1 MLFNIQFVIETGITT
16 PTGFINGA
24 AKYIINLW
32 SKVQSEQSKTCNSLV
47 GEPDPQNFEEVV
59 LFTNSFLVFFSL
71 KYESWGARKM
81 MSAQSLLLRT
91 VCKN

>member
-1 MLFNIQFVIETGITT
+1 MLCI
-16 PTGFINGA
+16 FI
-24 AKYIINLW
+24 I
-32 SKVQSEQSKTCNSLV
+32 V

-59 LFTNSFLVFFSL
+59 LLTNSFLVFFSL
-71 KYESWGARKM
+71 KYVSWGARKM

>member
-1 MLFNIQFVIETGITT
+1 MPGVI
-16 PTGFINGA
+16 A
-24 AKYIINLW
+24 
-32 SKVQSEQSKTCNSLV
+32 

-59 LFTNSFLVFFSL
+59 LFTNSFLLFFSL
-71 KYESWGARKM
+71 KYESWGARKT

>member
-1 MLFNIQFVIETGITT
+1 MLNSHHACEEDKHESTRLLVKVVIRFNNYLI
-16 PTGFINGA
+16 
-24 AKYIINLW
+24 
-32 SKVQSEQSKTCNSLV
+32 V